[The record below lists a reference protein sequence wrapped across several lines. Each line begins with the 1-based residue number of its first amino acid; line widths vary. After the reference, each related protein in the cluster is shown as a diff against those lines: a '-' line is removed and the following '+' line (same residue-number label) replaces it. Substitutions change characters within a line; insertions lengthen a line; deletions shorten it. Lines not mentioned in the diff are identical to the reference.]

1 MAYSLAVD
9 FAVRMDVWADVRNL
23 VPILEAGGNGVNGR
37 VVFRGRGGCGGGGV
51 GRHGG
56 QELVGEWGEERDDE
70 EERDEPI

>member
-1 MAYSLAVD
+1 MAYGLIVD
-9 FAVRMDVWADVRNL
+9 FAVRMNVWADVRNL
-23 VPILEAGGNGVNGR
+23 VAILKAGGDGVNRG

-70 EERDEPI
+70 EERDGPI